1 VVFLDNHDN
10 VVIPGWWRLRAERA
24 AQRDKRRDSQA
35 DQPDPDSA
43 PHASE
48 YTTRDASVPLA
59 PFPLEIP
66 EIMDMLYIE
75 KGIHMR
81 IDAAMPQTQR
91 INEMAAQPQKEV
103 AGEREPDGDADDSM
117 KVAAKT
123 SSANQISPQG
133 VGTKVDLFA

>member
-1 VVFLDNHDN
+1 MTLVRRLT
-10 VVIPGWWRLRAERA
+10 PGVYTRSVRE
-24 AQRDKRRDSQA
+24 SG
-35 DQPDPDSA
+35 
-43 PHASE
+43 HAF
-48 YTTRDASVPLA
+48 PLA
-59 PFPLEIP
+59 LP
-66 EIMDMLYIE
+66 EIIDMLYIE

-123 SSANQISPQG
+123 PSASQLRPQG
-133 VGTKVDLFA
+133 VGSKVDLFA